1 MFQGLSNNGDMVG
14 HTMFKRMIGFELVS
28 KETMVSRRWGMGK
41 TRKLAL
47 VSVKLPLFLEKGYK
61 ANDTSAGLRQRRAI
75 EFKLP

>member
-28 KETMVSRRWGMGK
+28 KETMVSRRWGMGT

-47 VSVKLPLFLEKGYK
+47 VSVKLPLFLKK
-61 ANDTSAGLRQRRAI
+61 VTKLTLRAQGFVKEGR
-75 EFKLP
+75 